1 MSQLLKKPRAGRAP
15 SLMKAEKIDNLLRKM
30 QMGLGYDPLVELVT
44 LARKSTTTNGE
55 KIKIAQELMGYVYPK
70 VKSVST
76 DPNMGDVINITVQY
90 DDSDAAKKLES
101 TLPPPLS
108 SEEMAE
114 RRGLPLDNSSL
125 VEDTE
130 YVF

>member
-1 MSQLLKKPRAGRAP
+1 
-15 SLMKAEKIDNLLRKM
+15 
-30 QMGLGYDPLVELVT
+30 
-44 LARKSTTTNGE
+44 
-55 KIKIAQELMGYVYPK
+55 
-70 VKSVST
+70 
-76 DPNMGDVINITVQY
+76 MGDVINITVQY

>member
-1 MSQLLKKPRAGRAP
+1 
-15 SLMKAEKIDNLLRKM
+15 MKAEKIDNLLRKM

-108 SEEMAE
+108 SEEMEE